1 MPNFFWGF
9 EMKTMKTA
17 LVLFLFLLL
26 ALPRTAFAQGEFLDV
41 SEVSGKTSESGFLSG
56 DKVSSITDSIG
67 DAMGDVAGDM
77 AGSAVENMLMGGV
90 VGDLAGDYVTD
101 LVSDAVGDWASD
113 MAGNL
118 FGDLAAD
125 LLSAPEISSIIGSL
139 EGMASNLQGAMV
151 GPNIPYY
158 RVLWMFSGESVVN
171 EVKSL
176 FSGDFSNLEEGL
188 NNLKEMF

>member
-1 MPNFFWGF
+1 MPSCFWGF
-9 EMKTMKTA
+9 EMKTTKTA
-17 LVLFLFLLL
+17 FVLFLFLLF

-56 DKVSSITDSIG
+56 DLVSSITDSIG
-67 DAMGDVAGDM
+67 DATGDMAGDM

-90 VGDLAGDYVTD
+90 VGDLAGGY
-101 LVSDAVGDWASD
+101 VSDFVSDKVGDWASD

-118 FGDLAAD
+118 FGDLAGD

-139 EGMASNLQGAMV
+139 DSMASSLQGAMV

-171 EVKSL
+171 EIKSL